1 MAEAYI
7 QMGLVRGIP
16 SLFSDVKAL
25 YRDTNKQ
32 DVIGQLVLDFSSRLG
47 EALASPST
55 SSGKEPAI
63 FV

>member
-1 MAEAYI
+1 MAEAYL
-7 QMGLVRGIP
+7 QTGLVRGVP

-25 YRDTNKQ
+25 YRDAEKRDT
-32 DVIGQLVLDFSSRLG
+32 IGQIVLDFSSRLG

-55 SSGKEPAI
+55 SSSEEHPM